1 MELFCCANGLVVVLL
16 VLVLI
21 SQYSELDCEEN
32 KHELRLLNKQYL
44 GTGN

>member
-1 MELFCCANGLVVVLL
+1 MEVFCCANGRVVVLS
-16 VLVLI
+16 VLVLLN
-21 SQYSELDCEEN
+21 QYSELDCGEN